1 MTPNSPSLARW
12 SPLSRIAGEG
22 AERSEAGEGTTV
34 ASIRQSSVVA
44 YLEAL
49 PLAVVF
55 LLFFVVP
62 IALVVVV
69 SFFGYETYRILIPAF
84 TLDNYREVF
93 SEAVTYRTYLITV
106 KFCVIVWAITSVLG
120 FFIAYFLAFQLRSR
134 TSQTVLLLICSIPFW
149 TSIVIR
155 MIAWIP
161 LLGRNGLV
169 NRSLLGIGVVDGPQ
183 EWLLYSE
190 FAVILGYVHLY
201 TLMMIVPI
209 FNSMMRIDRSLIEA
223 ATDAGASTSQVL
235 WTVILPLSKTGIAI
249 GSIFVIAMVMGDFV
263 TVDVLGGG
271 QVASV
276 GKQIATQL
284 SYLQFPP
291 AAANAM
297 VLLAGGRRDDCPSGA
312 CRRHP
317 QGAVR
322 MHGAARPPIF
332 YGLAALFGL
341 FVVFLYGPIATVVV
355 LAFQGPEGGLVFP
368 MNGVSLHW
376 FGELF
381 RPQSIGDIWGSFDR
395 SIALGAIVM
404 SVTVMFSFLAGLA
417 FRQHFTGATTL
428 FYVVIASLVMPSVV
442 VSLGI
447 GAMFEML
454 GIERA
459 WYSSALGAHL
469 TWTLPFGLLIMLA
482 VFNRFNPAYEEAAR
496 DLGAGGWQSVR
507 HVVVPIIAPSL
518 VGVALFGFT
527 LSYDEIART
536 SQSVGALNTL
546 PLELEAMQTNATT
559 PVIYALG
566 AMTTCLSLLVI
577 GACLLGVIAVRRR
590 RERLWFGRR
599 QGGMRR
605 RCT

>member
-1 MTPNSPSLARW
+1 MERVHRRVIPHPPSPARW
-12 SPLSRIAGEG
+12 SPLSRIAREG
-22 AERSEAGEGTTV
+22 AERSKAGEGATV

-44 YLEAL
+44 YLQAL

-62 IALVVVV
+62 IALVVAV

-93 SEAVTYRTYLITV
+93 SEAVTYSTYLITI

-120 FFIAYFLAFQLRSR
+120 FFIAYFLAFQLRSI
-134 TSQTVLLLICSIPFW
+134 TSQTVLLLLCSIPFW

-169 NRSLLGIGVVDGPQ
+169 NRSLVGIGVDGPQ

-223 ATDAGASTSQVL
+223 ASDAGASTLQVL

-297 VLLAGGRRDDCPSGA
+297 VLLL
-312 CRRHP
+312 
-317 QGAVR
+317 AVVA
-322 MHGAARPPIF
+322 M
-332 YGLAALFGL
+332 
-341 FVVFLYGPIATVVV
+341 
-355 LAFQGPEGGLVFP
+355 
-368 MNGVSLHW
+368 
-376 FGELF
+376 
-381 RPQSIGDIWGSFDR
+381 
-395 SIALGAIVM
+395 IAL
-404 SVTVMFSFLAGLA
+404 
-417 FRQHFTGATTL
+417 
-428 FYVVIASLVMPSVV
+428 LV
-442 VSLGI
+442 
-447 GAMFEML
+447 
-454 GIERA
+454 R
-459 WYSSALGAHL
+459 
-469 TWTLPFGLLIMLA
+469 
-482 VFNRFNPAYEEAAR
+482 
-496 DLGAGGWQSVR
+496 
-507 HVVVPIIAPSL
+507 L
-518 VGVALFGFT
+518 V
-527 LSYDEIART
+527 DIRK
-536 SQSVGALNTL
+536 
-546 PLELEAMQTNATT
+546 EL
-559 PVIYALG
+559 
-566 AMTTCLSLLVI
+566 
-577 GACLLGVIAVRRR
+577 
-590 RERLWFGRR
+590 
-599 QGGMRR
+599 
-605 RCT
+605 